1 MRKKIAIASIALS
14 LIGFSGYQYVMHGG
28 ARDLSTEET
37 AFTVTATAI
46 TTEFSTNLE
55 SSNKKYLEKPI
66 AISGKVTAVTE
77 TQIILDNTVICSL
90 KKQETSIKNNQ
101 SISIKGRVVGYDDLM
116 GEVKIDQCF
125 IINK

>member
-1 MRKKIAIASIALS
+1 MRKKIAIVSIALG

-28 ARDLSTEET
+28 ARNLSTEET

-66 AISGKVTAVTE
+66 AISGKVTAVKG
-77 TQIILDNTVICSL
+77 TQITLDNTVICSL
-90 KKQETSIKNNQ
+90 KKLETSIKNNQ

-125 IINK
+125 IIN

>member
-1 MRKKIAIASIALS
+1 MRKKIAIASIALC

-66 AISGKVTAVTE
+66 AISGKVTAVTG
-77 TQIILDNTVICSL
+77 TQITLDNTVICSL

-101 SISIKGRVVGYDDLM
+101 SVSIKGRVVGYDDLM

>member
-14 LIGFSGYQYVMHGG
+14 LIGFAGYQYVMHGG

-66 AISGKVTAVTE
+66 AISGKVTAVTGTE
-77 TQIILDNTVICSL
+77 ITLDNTVICSL
-90 KKQETSIKNNQ
+90 KKQEESIKNNQ
-101 SISIKGRVVGYDDLM
+101 SISLKGRVVGYDDLM
-116 GEVKIDQCF
+116 EEVKIDQCF

>member
-14 LIGFSGYQYVMHGG
+14 LIGFAGYQYVMHGG

-55 SSNKKYLEKPI
+55 SSNKKYH
-66 AISGKVTAVTE
+66 
-77 TQIILDNTVICSL
+77 
-90 KKQETSIKNNQ
+90 
-101 SISIKGRVVGYDDLM
+101 
-116 GEVKIDQCF
+116 
-125 IINK
+125 

>member
-1 MRKKIAIASIALS
+1 MRKKIAIISIALG

-66 AISGKVTAVTE
+66 AISGKVTAVTG

-101 SISIKGRVVGYDDLM
+101 SVSIKGRVVGYDDLM

-125 IINK
+125 IIN

>member
-1 MRKKIAIASIALS
+1 MRKKIAIISIALG

-28 ARDLSTEET
+28 ARNLSTEET

-66 AISGKVTAVTE
+66 AISGKVTAVTG
-77 TQIILDNTVICSL
+77 TQITLDNTVICSL

>member
-1 MRKKIAIASIALS
+1 MRKKIAIVSIALG

-28 ARDLSTEET
+28 ARNLSTEET

-66 AISGKVTAVTE
+66 AISGKVTAVTG
-77 TQIILDNTVICSL
+77 TQITLDNTVICSL

-125 IINK
+125 IIN